1 MSTLDVKTIKQAL
14 KDAGVEIYRSRPD
27 EVQIAERIRLHIMDS
42 GVRVVLAE
50 GSPRVRFTARSQ
62 RSDFPNAD
70 GDALFARVR
79 ERVGAPAQERG
90 YTEHGAQ
97 VHEVKD
103 PVDEAKTLD
112 VWHEVVY
119 EKAAEDVGALVD
131 EVRWAVELEKYVAD

>member
-1 MSTLDVKTIKQAL
+1 MAWPAAAKQAFAV
-14 KDAGVEIYRSRPD
+14 DPSD
-27 EVQIAERIRLHIMDS
+27 MN
-42 GVRVVLAE
+42 
-50 GSPRVRFTARSQ
+50 AR
-62 RSDFPNAD
+62 
-70 GDALFARVR
+70 GFARGFMPMGG
-79 ERVGAPAQERG
+79 ESGG
-90 YTEHGAQ
+90 Q